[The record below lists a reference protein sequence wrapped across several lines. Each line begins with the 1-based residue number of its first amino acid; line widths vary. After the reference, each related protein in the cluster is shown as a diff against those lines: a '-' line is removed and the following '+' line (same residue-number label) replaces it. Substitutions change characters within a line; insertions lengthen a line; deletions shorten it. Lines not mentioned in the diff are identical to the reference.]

1 MGPEIALPDVP
12 VFVITTDEFTHIV
25 VAETLKLEVGSAET
39 TIGETVL
46 VVVPQAFEAC
56 ITA

>member
-1 MGPEIALPDVP
+1 M
-12 VFVITTDEFTHIV
+12 DEFTHIV

-46 VVVPQAFEAC
+46 VVVPHAFEAC